1 MVESK
6 TIVELKKIKDIFNK
20 KFFIPEYQRGYRWD
34 EWQVKDLLDDFYEFF
49 NKENKTDEEFY
60 CLQPLV
66 LKHNKEKDYKGKDY
80 YEVIDG
86 QQRLTTIYIL
96 LHYLEIENKFTIEY
110 ARRKGALDI
119 KNILENKDKNIDFKY
134 ISEAYESIE
143 KWFNNDE
150 NKKSNI
156 KKLLLAEENN
166 ISVKFI
172 WYELED
178 DNINP
183 IDIFVRI
190 NIGKIRLTNCELI
203 KALFLQQMNFGE
215 ENEYYKERQI
225 EIANEWDFIENTL
238 QDDSF
243 WGFINNDFE
252 KKSNRIDYIFDLM
265 LEDVKNKDIDI
276 GKDDYRA
283 FRYLYNEW
291 KKNETD
297 KTNFIEN
304 KWEEIRNYFYAMNKW
319 YNDLKQYHY
328 IGYII
333 YFGNKE
339 KTISEIYKLYK
350 DNPLKSDFEKKL
362 KEKIKDIVK
371 SNKDEIEELIFST
384 NNRDK
389 IRRILLLYNIE
400 YMLKNKNLK
409 SKFPFD
415 IFKKEKWDIEHIEPQ
430 TPNSDSDK
438 DSQKNW
444 LKMMLDCYIPKS
456 SEKESDS
463 NSIANINKFI
473 DKNNEEIT
481 SDEFDKLREAI
492 NEIIKDKD
500 ILDDEDKDY
509 KDHIGNLVLLDSGTN
524 RSYKNKYFIQKR
536 EKIIKKDKAG
546 EFIPICTK
554 NAFLKYFDDSPS
566 ASTIHKW
573 TKEDMEKYKED
584 IINTL
589 SEFINKGQTNGNE

>member
-6 TIVELKKIKDIFNK
+6 TIVELKTIKDIFDK

-49 NKENKTDEEFY
+49 NKENKTKENKTDEEFY

-66 LKHNKEKDYKGKDY
+66 LKHKKEKDY

-96 LHYLEIENKFTIEY
+96 LHYLEIENKFIIEY

-333 YFGNKE
+333 YFFGNNKE
-339 KTISEIYKLYK
+339 KTISEIYKFYK

-430 TPNSDSDK
+430 TPNSNPDK
-438 DSQKNW
+438 DSQKNY
-444 LKMMLDCYIPKS
+444 LKII
-456 SEKESDS
+456 KEHISKNKDEYS
-463 NSIANINKFI
+463 AIIDNIDKFI
-473 DKNNEEIT
+473 DDKNN
-481 SDEFDKLREAI
+481 
-492 NEIIKDKD
+492 NEIKFNELYNDICKCESIKLED
-500 ILDDEDKDY
+500 IFGDIDDEDKN
-509 KDHIGNLVLLDSGTN
+509 HIGNLVLLDSGTN
-524 RSYKNKYFIQKR
+524 RSYKNEYFIQKR

-546 EFIPICTK
+546 KFIPICTK

>member
-66 LKHNKEKDYKGKDY
+66 LKHKKEKDH

-96 LHYLEIENKFTIEY
+96 LHYLEIENKFIIEY

-156 KKLLLAEENN
+156 KKLLLPEENN

-333 YFGNKE
+333 YFGNNKE

-430 TPNSDSDK
+430 TPNSNPDK
-438 DSQKNW
+438 DSQKNY
-444 LKMMLDCYIPKS
+444 LKII
-456 SEKESDS
+456 KEHISKNKDEYS
-463 NSIANINKFI
+463 AIIDNIDKFI
-473 DKNNEEIT
+473 DDKNN
-481 SDEFDKLREAI
+481 
-492 NEIIKDKD
+492 NEIKFNELYNDICKCESIKLED
-500 ILDDEDKDY
+500 IFGDIDDEDKN
-509 KDHIGNLVLLDSGTN
+509 HIGNLVLLDSGTN
-524 RSYKNKYFIQKR
+524 RSYKNEYFIQKR

-546 EFIPICTK
+546 KFIPICTK